1 MWSWF
6 HIGIFFFLMLIV
18 LGIIAYVMS
27 QSVMTD
33 ALNKKIEG
41 ELRDHSDIVIFKS
54 DEIIENK
61 EEEELDMGYVS
72 DDE

>member
-27 QSVMTD
+27 QSVMTN

-41 ELRDHSDIVIFKS
+41 ELRDHSDIVILKS

>member
-6 HIGIFFFLMLIV
+6 NIGIFFFLMLIV

-41 ELRDHSDIVIFKS
+41 ELRDHSDIVILKS
-54 DEIIENK
+54 DEVIENK
-61 EEEELDMGYVS
+61 EEELDMGYVS